1 MGISTALICALV
13 MMIMLF
19 AIAAIIEANSD
30 YFRRRPRWRQGAY
43 TLALGVYCSSWT
55 FYGAVGSAARDGW
68 SYLPIY
74 LAPMLFL
81 LLAPGFIQRLSQA
94 VADERATTIS
104 DFIAARFG
112 HDIVVARL
120 ITIIALLGTIPYVAL
135 QFRSIGSAISFV
147 SGRDLT
153 VPAMIGA
160 AMIFALFAILF
171 GARRFELA
179 GRSEG
184 LLYAIGVESIIK
196 IGTLAAIGLVALLLL
211 TDAPPVLTQIGIAKL
226 QTLFSPAH
234 LSFDIVIIALISAMA
249 IIVLPRQFYMGLV
262 EAQGTDNL
270 VRARKSLSAYLG
282 IMALVVIPIALAGLS
297 LLPAGAAA
305 DLFVLELP
313 TFGGQ
318 QWFAVVAMIG
328 GFSAAGSMV
337 IVDAIALAA
346 MVSNDLIFPSILRR
360 DASRVLR
367 NGGGSER
374 DGGASI
380 SPLGRQ
386 MLLIR
391 RASIV
396 GIMALA
402 LIWAVLMSPRESLAS
417 IGLVAFA
424 AMAQFTPHLIL
435 ATAARGR
442 DPLAARLSL
451 LVGLILWSYTL
462 ALPQIMPEMWL
473 DGLSGGPFDPLR
485 LFGIG
490 NASPLVHGVMWSLGA
505 NIFVLALLMAR
516 AAPSNP
522 MPRLFRFQ
530 RQITDISDLE
540 QLTARFVGADRAAM
554 EFPPS
559 ERRLPVNRKA
569 AERAQRLI
577 ASVVGISSARAL
589 VTSALADG
597 QMTIA
602 DVAKLLDQGGQSLR
616 FSRHLL
622 AATFE
627 NIDAGISVV
636 DREMNLIAW
645 NSRYVELFGYPL
657 AMVHVGAP
665 IANLIRHNA
674 QHGDFGPG
682 DIDHHVEKRLGHL
695 RRGMDHS
702 FERHRKDGRVIKTV
716 GGPMPGGGY
725 VMSFT
730 DTTEEARVREEL
742 RATLEQLEQR
752 VTERTNALSDAN
764 RRLASATREKTRF
777 LAAASH
783 DLLQPLHAAR
793 LFTAALQR
801 DVTGGAQEL
810 VGRLDSA
817 IVAAEDLLRAL
828 LDISLIDAGGVHPR
842 PERLDLGLFLT
853 DLAEGVRPIAQDRGL
868 ELRLGTLR
876 GQVESDPGLLRSIVQ
891 NFMVN
896 AVRYTEQ
903 GGVMIGVRRRGP
915 DWRID
920 VIDTGVGIDA
930 DKVESIFGEFTR
942 LGDVEVEGLGL
953 GLALAERI
961 AKLLGGRIEVQSS
974 PRRGSRFSLFLPA
987 ATVEKVERD
996 EPPPI
1001 VQAPVPTGQK
1011 LTVLVIDNDQ
1021 RIVEASIALLTR
1033 IGHSAIGAVDMAG
1046 ALAQIDSVD
1055 AVLADYHLDNG
1066 ENGLDLIAAIHARRP
1081 DLPAALITAET
1092 GEALHMAAREA
1103 DVRVFTKPV
1112 PPAMLEAYLDG
1123 LTISA

>member
-13 MMIMLF
+13 MMILLF
-19 AIAAIIEANSD
+19 AIAASIEANSD
-30 YFRRRPRWRQGAY
+30 YFRSRPRWRQGAY

-135 QFRSIGSAISFV
+135 QFRSIGNAISFV
-147 SGRDLT
+147 SGHDLT

-160 AMIFALFAILF
+160 AMTFAIFAILF

-196 IGTLAAIGLVALLLL
+196 VATLAAIGLVALWLL
-211 TDAPPVLTQIGIAKL
+211 TDAPPALTQIGVAKL
-226 QTLFSPAH
+226 QDLFSPAH

-305 DLFVLELP
+305 DLYVLELP
-313 TFGGQ
+313 TLAGQ
-318 QWFAVVAMIG
+318 QWFAVLAMLG
-328 GFSAAGSMV
+328 GFSAAASMV

-360 DASRVLR
+360 EASRALR
-367 NGGGSER
+367 NDADGVSGS
-374 DGGASI
+374 AN
-380 SPLGRQ
+380 PLGRQ

-402 LIWAVLMSPRESLAS
+402 LIWALLMSPRESLAS

-424 AMAQFTPHLIL
+424 AMAQFTPHLII
-435 ATAARGR
+435 ATSARGR
-442 DPLAARLSL
+442 DPLSARISL

-462 ALPQIMPEMWL
+462 ALPQIMPTPWL
-473 DGLSGGPFDPLR
+473 DGLSGSAFDPLR

-516 AAPSNP
+516 AAPSSP

-530 RQITDISDLE
+530 RQVTDISDLE
-540 QLTARFVGADRAAM
+540 MLTARFVGADRAAM

-569 AERAQRLI
+569 AERAQQLI
-577 ASVVGISSARAL
+577 ASVVGISTARAL

-636 DREMNLIAW
+636 DREMNLVAW

-682 DIDHHVEKRLGHL
+682 DIDHHVEKRLWHL

-842 PERLDLGLFLT
+842 PERLDLGVFLT
-853 DLAEGVRPIAQDRGL
+853 DLAEGVRPIAQGRGL
-868 ELRLGTLR
+868 ELRLGSLR

-961 AKLLGGRIEVQSS
+961 AKLLGGRIEVQST

-987 ATVEKVERD
+987 ATAEEVER
-996 EPPPI
+996 EAPPLTLP
-1001 VQAPVPTGQK
+1001 PVIRTGQK
-1011 LTVLVIDNDQ
+1011 RRVLVVDNDP
-1021 RIVEASIALLTR
+1021 RIVEASIALLSR
-1033 IGHSAIGAVDMAG
+1033 IGHHAVGAVDVAG
-1046 ALAQIDSVD
+1046 ALAQLENVD

-1081 DLPAALITAET
+1081 DVPAALITAET

-1103 DVRVFTKPV
+1103 DIPIFTKPV

-1123 LTISA
+1123 LPING